1 MLAYKLITTI
11 EELEPYRSIWSEI
24 LEKEYNNNPFIE
36 YEWISTWWTTL
47 GIHDNVKIYI
57 VEHQGIAVAFFPLVH
72 SVRFGTI
79 HYFSFLGQGFATYM
93 EVIADKEWLEPSITF
108 LLKEFSRKYKRYLI
122 VLHGLLES
130 KNTSQELEKYAIEY
144 QMPHSI
150 FRTVTSLLISKPF
163 LWKHF

>member
-1 MLAYKLITTI
+1 
-11 EELEPYRSIWSEI
+11 
-24 LEKEYNNNPFIE
+24 
-36 YEWISTWWTTL
+36 
-47 GIHDNVKIYI
+47 
-57 VEHQGIAVAFFPLVH
+57 
-72 SVRFGTI
+72 
-79 HYFSFLGQGFATYM
+79 M

-150 FRTVTSLLISKPF
+150 FRTVTSYIDFQTIPMDTFLQKHRKKFKSLKRRENKLKSLGHVVFQEVNHNHLKTCLCYSREDGKRKLIKVALQKSKHAYF
-163 LWKHF
+163 MSG

>member
-11 EELEPYRSIWSEI
+11 EELEPYRSTWSEI

-36 YEWISTWWTTL
+36 YEWISTWWITL

-93 EVIADKEWLEPSITF
+93 EVIADKKSDR
-108 LLKEFSRKYKRYLI
+108 SHV
-122 VLHGLLES
+122 VL
-130 KNTSQELEKYAIEY
+130 
-144 QMPHSI
+144 
-150 FRTVTSLLISKPF
+150 
-163 LWKHF
+163 